1 MGVGE
6 FLITLLAG
14 VGQLVGIRAGTEQPP
29 YEVVGKVGEAEIRRY
44 APQIAAEAL
53 VEGPVET
60 ARNEGFRRV
69 AGYIFGDNTAQAS
82 VAMTAPVVQGREAGG
97 GSQSIAMTAPVVQ
110 ARAGKSESIAMTA
123 PVVQARSGQS
133 QSIAMTSP
141 VVQQPAGKETWS
153 IQFIMPSKYTMET
166 LPRPNDPRVR
176 LVEIPA
182 RTFAVVRFSGL
193 GRQEAVAKHEQA
205 LDAALA
211 GSSWRASGEAVTW
224 YYDPPWTLPFL
235 RRNEVARPVEP
246 ATSAPTQ

>member
-1 MGVGE
+1 MGLGE
-6 FLITLLAG
+6 ILITLLAG

-29 YEVVGKVGEAEIRRY
+29 YEVVGRVGEAEIRRY
-44 APQIAAEAL
+44 APQIAAEAV

-69 AGYIFGDNTAQAS
+69 AGYIFGDNTAKAS
-82 VAMTAPVVQGREAGG
+82 VAMTAPVVQGREAAGG
-97 GSQSIAMTAPVVQ
+97 
-110 ARAGKSESIAMTA
+110 
-123 PVVQARSGQS
+123 S

-141 VVQQPAGKETWS
+141 VVQQPAGGESWS
-153 IQFIMPSKYTMET
+153 IQFIMPSKYTMAT
-166 LPRPNDPRVR
+166 LPQPNDPRVR

-193 GRQEAVAKHEQA
+193 GKADAVARHEKA

-211 GSSWRASGEAVTW
+211 GSSWRAVGEPVTW
-224 YYDPPWTLPFL
+224 YYDPPWTVPFM

-246 ATSAPTQ
+246 VTSAPTQ

>member
-1 MGVGE
+1 MGLGE

-29 YEVVGKVGEAEIRRY
+29 YEVVGRVGEAEIRRY
-44 APQIAAEAL
+44 APQIAAEAI
-53 VEGPVET
+53 VEGPVEA

-69 AGYIFGDNTAQAS
+69 AGYIFGDNTTKAS
-82 VAMTAPVVQGREAGG
+82 VAMTTPVVRGRETSG

-110 ARAGKSESIAMTA
+110 ARSGRSEAIS
-123 PVVQARSGQS
+123 
-133 QSIAMTSP
+133 MTSP
-141 VVQQPAGKETWS
+141 VVQQPAGGESWS
-153 IQFIMPSKYTMET
+153 IQFIMPSKYTMAT

-193 GRQEAVAKHEQA
+193 GRQEAVARHEKV
-205 LDAALA
+205 LDAALS
-211 GSSWRASGEAVTW
+211 GSTWRASGDAVTW
-224 YYDPPWTLPFL
+224 YYDPPWTLPFM

-246 ATSAPTQ
+246 VTSAPAQ

>member
-1 MGVGE
+1 MGLGE
-6 FLITLLAG
+6 ILITVLAG
-14 VGQLVGIRAGTEQPP
+14 VGQLVGIRAGTEQPR
-29 YEVVGKVGEAEIRRY
+29 YEVVGRVGEAEIRRY
-44 APQIAAEAL
+44 APQIAAEAV

-82 VAMTAPVVQGREAGG
+82 VAMTAPVVQGREPSGKPE
-97 GSQSIAMTAPVVQ
+97 SIAMTAPVVQ
-110 ARAGKSESIAMTA
+110 ARAGRSE
-123 PVVQARSGQS
+123 
-133 QSIAMTSP
+133 SIAMTSP
-141 VVQQPAGKETWS
+141 VVQQPAGAESWS

-166 LPRPNDPRVR
+166 LPQPNDPRVR

-193 GRQEAVAKHEQA
+193 GKADAVAQHEKA

-211 GSSWRASGEAVTW
+211 GSAWRASGEAVTW
-224 YYDPPWTLPFL
+224 YYDPPWTVPFL

-246 ATSAPTQ
+246 AT

>member
-1 MGVGE
+1 MGLGE
-6 FLITLLAG
+6 ILITLLAG

-29 YEVVGKVGEAEIRRY
+29 YEVVGRVGEAEIRRY
-44 APQIAAEAL
+44 APQIAAEAV

-69 AGYIFGDNTAQAS
+69 AGYIFGDNTAKAS
-82 VAMTAPVVQGREAGG
+82 VAMTAPVVQGREAAG

-110 ARAGKSESIAMTA
+110 ARAGRSE
-123 PVVQARSGQS
+123 
-133 QSIAMTSP
+133 SIAMTSP
-141 VVQQPAGKETWS
+141 VVQQPAGGESWS
-153 IQFIMPSKYTMET
+153 IQFIMPSKYTMAT
-166 LPRPNDPRVR
+166 LPQPNDPRVR

-193 GRQEAVAKHEQA
+193 GKADAVAQHEKA

-211 GSSWRASGEAVTW
+211 GSSWRAVGEPVTW
-224 YYDPPWTLPFL
+224 YYDPPWTVPFM

-246 ATSAPTQ
+246 VTSAPTQ

>member
-1 MGVGE
+1 MGLGE
-6 FLITLLAG
+6 ILITLLAG

-29 YEVVGKVGEAEIRRY
+29 YEVVGRVGEAEIRRY
-44 APQIAAEAL
+44 APQIAAEAV

-69 AGYIFGDNTAQAS
+69 AGYIFGDNTAKAS
-82 VAMTAPVVQGREAGG
+82 VAMTAPVVQGREAAG

-110 ARAGKSESIAMTA
+110 ARAGRSE
-123 PVVQARSGQS
+123 
-133 QSIAMTSP
+133 SIAMTSP
-141 VVQQPAGKETWS
+141 VVQQPAGGESWS
-153 IQFIMPSKYTMET
+153 IQFIMPSKYTMAT
-166 LPRPNDPRVR
+166 LPQPNDPRVR

-193 GRQEAVAKHEQA
+193 GKADAVARHEKA

-211 GSSWRASGEAVTW
+211 GSSWRAVGEPVTW
-224 YYDPPWTLPFL
+224 YYDPPWTVPFM

-246 ATSAPTQ
+246 VTSAPTQ

>member
-1 MGVGE
+1 MGLGE
-6 FLITLLAG
+6 ILITLLAG

-29 YEVVGKVGEAEIRRY
+29 YEVVGRVGDAEIRRY
-44 APQIAAEAL
+44 APQIAAEAV

-69 AGYIFGDNTAQAS
+69 AGYIFGDNTAKAS
-82 VAMTAPVVQGREAGG
+82 VAMTAPVVQGREAAG

-110 ARAGKSESIAMTA
+110 ARAGRSE
-123 PVVQARSGQS
+123 
-133 QSIAMTSP
+133 SIAMTSP
-141 VVQQPAGKETWS
+141 VVQQPAGAESWS
-153 IQFIMPSKYTMET
+153 IQFIMPSKYTLAT
-166 LPRPNDPRVR
+166 LPQPNDPRVR

-193 GRQEAVAKHEQA
+193 GREDAVARHEKA

-211 GSSWRASGEAVTW
+211 GSSWRAVGEPVTW

-235 RRNEVARPVEP
+235 RRNEVARPVE
-246 ATSAPTQ
+246 AVTSAPTQ

>member
-1 MGVGE
+1 MGLGE
-6 FLITLLAG
+6 ILITLLAG

-29 YEVVGKVGEAEIRRY
+29 YEVVGRVGDAEIRRY
-44 APQIAAEAL
+44 APQIAAEAV

-69 AGYIFGDNTAQAS
+69 SGYIFGDNTAKAS
-82 VAMTAPVVQGREAGG
+82 VAMTAPVVQGREAAG

-110 ARAGKSESIAMTA
+110 ARAGRSE
-123 PVVQARSGQS
+123 
-133 QSIAMTSP
+133 SIAMTSP
-141 VVQQPAGKETWS
+141 VVQQPAGAESWS

-166 LPRPNDPRVR
+166 LPQPNDPRVR

-193 GRQEAVAKHEQA
+193 GKADAVAQHEKA

-211 GSSWRASGEAVTW
+211 GSSWRAVGEPVTW
-224 YYDPPWTLPFL
+224 YYDPPWTVPFM

-246 ATSAPTQ
+246 VTSAPTQ

>member
-29 YEVVGKVGEAEIRRY
+29 YEVVGKVGDAEIRRY
-44 APQIAAEAL
+44 APQIVAEAL
-53 VEGPVET
+53 VEGPVEI
-60 ARNEGFRRV
+60 ARNKGFRRI

-97 GSQSIAMTAPVVQ
+97 GSKSIAMTAPVVQ
-110 ARAGKSESIAMTA
+110 
-123 PVVQARSGQS
+123 
-133 QSIAMTSP
+133 
-141 VVQQPAGKETWS
+141 QPAGVEAWS

-193 GRQEAVAKHEQA
+193 GHQDAVAKHEKA

-211 GSSWRASGEAVTW
+211 GSSWRASGDGVTW

-246 ATSAPTQ
+246 VTSAPKQ